1 MNLKKIYD
9 ADEERRTRSASRK
22 KESTEKKS
30 SLDANNINMET
41 INSTIKYYVEKYPYF
56 KAFGDFKD
64 FENIQNIW
72 YESLS
77 REIQDVPAD
86 TFNLLCYPKFTKATM
101 SQFFS
106 GLYDSFIQ
114 VLKNKKGY
122 LSSAPLKLSFRF
134 GKENQ
139 IDNVFV
145 KVPMAC
151 NLDSNNFTA
160 VFQDYYNSAPEEEKT
175 DIKGKMEKVSSWVQ
189 PVLFEYMTTTS
200 KKDKKNLK
208 KAVKKVN
215 KVLSKGKTD
224 NVWLVGTVADDYIL
238 SPFLDEQ
245 HTKIIQTYTDAS
257 LQGDASDAG
266 KYVEYL
272 SDLAGK
278 EKNDTTK
285 YLSSVGIDSK
295 LDSTSDF
302 FSLFCK
308 CFAYSLITPE
318 TIEVE
323 EVEEPQEGQ
332 TESAE
337 NATEAVEDSLRIVDS
352 LSPEDAS
359 NLTNAVGD
367 WIMGGSHTM
376 ENYNKYYDELK
387 NYSDA
392 SIAWDTLKTAAKEG
406 LKAAGKKLKEGAKKV
421 EEGLKKAGK
430 GLKNF
435 AQKVGS
441 KVAKSME
448 AKAENIATEAV
459 VEGGV
464 ADTKRR

>member
-9 ADEERRTRSASRK
+9 ADEERRTRSGSRK

-30 SLDANNINMET
+30 SLDLNNINMET

-56 KAFGDFKD
+56 KAFGDFED

-151 NLDSNNFTA
+151 NLDSNNFTS

-208 KAVKKVN
+208 KAVKKVFEEN
-215 KVLSKGKTD
+215 GVKPPTIIFDGNAQVRNYHFYYTKFFIAAQKWNSLVTGPSTLLGHYKGLTQEILKQRKEPKKSYPYNTIKDLLDALENDITVIRELKDVEDVLQDYEPHNDT
-224 NVWLVGTVADDYIL
+224 VGDHTRSVVAEMKEQDYY
-238 SPFLDEQ
+238 
-245 HTKIIQTYTDAS
+245 KN
-257 LQGDASDAG
+257 ASD
-266 KYVEYL
+266 
-272 SDLAGK
+272 
-278 EKNDTTK
+278 EK
-285 YLSSVGIDSK
+285 
-295 LDSTSDF
+295 
-302 FSLFCK
+302 
-308 CFAYSLITPE
+308 
-318 TIEVE
+318 
-323 EVEEPQEGQ
+323 
-332 TESAE
+332 
-337 NATEAVEDSLRIVDS
+337 
-352 LSPEDAS
+352 
-359 NLTNAVGD
+359 
-367 WIMGGSHTM
+367 
-376 ENYNKYYDELK
+376 K
-387 NYSDA
+387 N
-392 SIAWDTLKTAAKEG
+392 ILLNPG
-406 LKAAGKKLKEGAKKV
+406 
-421 EEGLKKAGK
+421 
-430 GLKNF
+430 
-435 AQKVGS
+435 
-441 KVAKSME
+441 M
-448 AKAENIATEAV
+448 
-459 VEGGV
+459 
-464 ADTKRR
+464 R